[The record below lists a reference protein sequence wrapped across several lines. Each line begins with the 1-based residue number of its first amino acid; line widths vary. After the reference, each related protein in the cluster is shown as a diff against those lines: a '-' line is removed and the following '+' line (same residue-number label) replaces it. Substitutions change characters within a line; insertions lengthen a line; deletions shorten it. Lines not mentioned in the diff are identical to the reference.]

1 MPEEIDMSPLSPAK
15 RTPDFDNLLAV
26 FHREKPNRD
35 TLYELFLNNR
45 LYRRFCEP
53 NHPALAL
60 KTPLDLLRVFVSAYA
75 RAGYDYSHA
84 ACPFGFARAAAHR
97 QKSISQNDFA
107 MIHDRASF
115 EAYPWP
121 DPDKSDYSNFEK
133 ILEEMPSK
141 MKLVPMSPG
150 GVQENAIDIVGYE
163 NLCLMAYDDPGLTE
177 DIFARIGKIL
187 VRHQEIVSAF
197 PSVGA
202 CMCNDD
208 WGHRTQTVFSPE
220 MMGKYI
226 FPWHKGMIDAIHKNG
241 KPALLHSCGNL
252 SGIMDT
258 IVALGFDMKH
268 SYEDIICPVEEMYDK
283 WSDKISI
290 VGGMD
295 VAFMCD
301 RPLAEITER
310 SRKMLRKAAA
320 SRGGYALGTGNSVPE
335 YISDERY
342 LAMTKAALEND

>member
-1 MPEEIDMSPLSPAK
+1 MSEEINMSPLPPVR

-26 FHREKPNRD
+26 FHREKPKRD
-35 TLYELFLNNR
+35 TLYELFLNHR

-53 NHPALAL
+53 NHPALAM
-60 KTPLDLLRVFVSAYA
+60 KTDFDFLRVCVSAFA
-75 RAGYDYSHA
+75 RAGYDYSYIDG
-84 ACPFGFARAAAHR
+84 PFDFARTEIPHGR
-97 QKSISQNDFA
+97 SISMNA
-107 MIHDRASF
+107 SVLIYDRASF

-121 DPDKSDYSNFEK
+121 DPDKAYYSKWEK
-133 ILEEMPSK
+133 ILDEMPPK
-141 MKLVPMSPG
+141 MKLVSKCPH
-150 GVQENAIDIVGYE
+150 GVLESVMNIVGYE
-163 NLCLMAYDDPGLTE
+163 NLCLMAYDDPGLLE
-177 DIFARIGKIL
+177 DIFARIGKTL

-208 WGHRTQTVFSPE
+208 WGHHTQTVFSPE

-226 FPWHKGMIDAIHKNG
+226 FPWHQKMIDAIHKNG

-252 SGIMDT
+252 TQIMDT
-258 IVALGFDMKH
+258 IVTMGYDMKH
-268 SYEDIICPVEEMYDK
+268 SFEDSICPVEEMYDQ

-290 VGGMD
+290 VGGID
-295 VAFMCD
+295 VDFICTKSLD
-301 RPLAEITER
+301 EITER

-320 SRGGYALGTGNSVPE
+320 RGGYALGTGNSVAD